1 MLGKLNLSID
11 SGAIDLKMDGFALD
25 KNLYFKSMEFSFS
38 SKLDWG
44 YDCVSIVKA
53 FYKKF
58 KMLICSMECIFFLEL
73 LF

>member
-11 SGAIDLKMDGFALD
+11 SGAIDLKMDGSALD
-25 KNLYFKSMEFSFS
+25 KKLYFKSMEFSFS
-38 SKLDWG
+38 YTWNWG

-58 KMLICSMECIFFLEL
+58 KMLICSMECLFFLEL

>member
-11 SGAIDLKMDGFALD
+11 SGAIDLKMDGSALD
-25 KNLYFKSMEFSFS
+25 KNLYFKLMEFSFS

-53 FYKKF
+53 F
-58 KMLICSMECIFFLEL
+58 
-73 LF
+73 